1 MNPYKRGTLLD
12 PKKTWI
18 WLVQRRNLRRL
29 LVEQDGGRAL
39 VDGLLAALS
48 GDLPAQFLEEGRGSL
63 LGCLWKLRLFCPPEV
78 FARWCGA
85 SLEVI
90 TANFASTEI
99 AGDLLNAVSV
109 DPPRRDAFHDAF
121 VVFAR
126 CFQTNKRGRR
136 RSRCF
141 QTNKRG
147 RRRSPLHSGADFD
160 AE

>member
-1 MNPYKRGTLLD
+1 
-12 PKKTWI
+12 
-18 WLVQRRNLRRL
+18 VRRL

-136 RSRCF
+136 RSHR
-141 QTNKRG
+141 
-147 RRRSPLHSGADFD
+147 
-160 AE
+160 

>member
-1 MNPYKRGTLLD
+1 MSSDEPLQARDAPRSQEDVDLARSAAQS
-12 PKKTWI
+12 
-18 WLVQRRNLRRL
+18 VRRL

-78 FARWCGA
+78 CRWCGA

-109 DPPRRDAFHDAF
+109 DPPRRGAFHG
-121 VVFAR
+121 
-126 CFQTNKRGRR
+126 GRR
-136 RSRCF
+136 LRAVLPDE
-141 QTNKRG
+141 QAG
-147 RRRSPLHSGADFD
+147 GGGRSPVMGGAVFRHFV
-160 AE
+160 AG